1 MAGFRHICF
10 DVALNGGSFCSVEY
24 ISNIDG
30 DIFSDLDCENQDC
43 LIESQP
49 RYFCRVCASVAYAK
63 TVHFEQ
69 RWRNRKYH
77 ICTANLYLWM
87 QGNLLNDIGIWV
99 VRREEIELIK
109 NFFSYV
115 LF

>member
-63 TVHFEQ
+63 TVHFER

-77 ICTANLYLWM
+77 ICTEANFYLWM
-87 QGNLLNDIGIWV
+87 QVNLLKGIVIWLVAAQSV
-99 VRREEIELIK
+99 VLE
-109 NFFSYV
+109 
-115 LF
+115 

>member
-1 MAGFRHICF
+1 MVGFRHICF

-49 RYFCRVCASVAYAK
+49 RYFCRVCASVACAK

-87 QGNLLNDIGIWV
+87 QGNLLNDIGI
-99 VRREEIELIK
+99 
-109 NFFSYV
+109 
-115 LF
+115 